1 MQDDQGAYDDRTGE
15 IGISEFYI
23 AKRAAKKMIEWYY
36 IAKER
41 KAMIEQELVD
51 EIEMRD

>member
-1 MQDDQGAYDDRTGE
+1 
-15 IGISEFYI
+15 
-23 AKRAAKKMIEWYY
+23 MIEWYY

-51 EIEMRD
+51 EIEMRDQLKQEDDLSYSKQ